1 MDASTPKI
9 IFENDDFAVIDKPA
23 GVLMHPARP
32 NDPVTGTVAGWL
44 ADAYPQTTAIVDPY
58 SQEKKY
64 GIVHRLD
71 KETSGVMVIAK
82 TQAAFDELKRQFQ
95 SRSVEKTYQALVWGK
110 MPQPSGTIV
119 RPIAKSRE
127 GTKRTTRPREHQMVR
142 PAQTE
147 WRVMQTL
154 EDTVLRNGMPLTLL
168 SLHPLTGR
176 THQLRVHC
184 AAAGHPILG
193 DYLYGGATSEQ
204 YRKILGRVFLHAA
217 TLSFSYQGT
226 TYSYAAP
233 LPEPLQGFLDKL
245 VPIG

>member
-1 MDASTPKI
+1 MDISVPKI

-23 GVLMHPARP
+23 GMLVHPARP
-32 NDPVTGTVAGWL
+32 HEPIEGTIAGWL
-44 ADAYPQTTAIVDPY
+44 AQTWPETKTISDPY
-58 SQEKKY
+58 SQELKY

-82 TQAAFDELKRQFQ
+82 NQAAFEELKQQFQ

-110 MPQPSGTIV
+110 MPQESGTIV

-147 WRVMQTL
+147 WRIMETL
-154 EDTVLRNGMPLTLL
+154 EDTTVQPGMPLTLL

-204 YRKILGRVFLHAA
+204 YRAILGRVFLHAA
-217 TLSFSYQGT
+217 TLSFSFKGI
-226 TYSYAAP
+226 TYSYSAS
-233 LPEPLQGFLDKL
+233 LPEQLKRFLESL
-245 VPIG
+245 RPYG